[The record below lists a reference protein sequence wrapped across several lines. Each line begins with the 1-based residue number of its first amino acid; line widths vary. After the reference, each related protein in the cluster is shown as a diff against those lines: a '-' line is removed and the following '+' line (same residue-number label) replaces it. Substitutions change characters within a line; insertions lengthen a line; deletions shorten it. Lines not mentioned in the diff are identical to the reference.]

1 MEVDLLLWEGP
12 FVPVGDLLQRVLE
25 VLLPAQDLAEGVVL
39 VLALEELEPVAAAT
53 AGLFTHL

>member
-53 AGLFTHL
+53 AGLFNHL